1 MFDPNS
7 VQVADT
13 ATLIVRHPRDDT
25 ETTWRIELAG
35 PGHPATLAVQ
45 NETARERMLIE
56 REIETSRANGKKW
69 KGRDIDPEADRL
81 ASLKR
86 VSRRIVGWS
95 GVGTEAQPFPYSP
108 GLAEMVMT
116 EPRFAWVAGQVLEYF
131 GSEAAFIVTSAKG

>member
-7 VQVADT
+7 VQIADT
-13 ATLIVRHPRDDT
+13 ATLTIRHPKDDS

-45 NETARERMLIE
+45 NETARERMLLD
-56 REIETSRANGKKW
+56 REIETARVNGRKW

-86 VSRRIVGWS
+86 VSRRIVGWTGS
-95 GVGTEAQPFPYSP
+95 AWDYTPANAEA
-108 GLAEMVMT
+108 LMT
-116 EPRFAWVAGQVLEYF
+116 EPRFLPYAAQVLDYL